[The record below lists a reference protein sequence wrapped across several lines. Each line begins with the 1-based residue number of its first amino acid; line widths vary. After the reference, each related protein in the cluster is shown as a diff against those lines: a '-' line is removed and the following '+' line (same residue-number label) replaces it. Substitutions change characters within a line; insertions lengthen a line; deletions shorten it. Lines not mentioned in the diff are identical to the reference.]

1 MRPVSRARS
10 RGFTLVELMV
20 TITLFALLLS
30 LAYPSYTRFI
40 QDAQLRS
47 AAESVLNGLQ
57 LARAEAIRRN
67 TTIRFQLL
75 NTLNS
80 ASVTGG
86 TDWSVMAATATTPT
100 VFDQQ
105 VQTRRDSATSST
117 ARASVSTAVSATAAS
132 PGTGMPA
139 SIDFTGMGRLS
150 TATTARQIDV
160 TGSTSSARRLAIVL
174 TPGGDVRLCDP
185 ALSIA
190 TNPQGCS

>member
-1 MRPVSRARS
+1 MRPVSRART

-20 TITLFALLLS
+20 TVTLFALLLS

-40 QDAQLRS
+40 QDAQLRT

-67 TTIRFQLL
+67 TTIRFRLL

-86 TDWSVMAATATTPT
+86 TDWSVMAATAATPT

-132 PGTGMPA
+132 AGTGMPA
-139 SIDFTGMGRLS
+139 NIDFTGMGRLS

-160 TGSTSSARRLAIVL
+160 TGSSTSARRLAIVL
-174 TPGGDVRLCDP
+174 SPGGDVRLCDP
-185 ALSIA
+185 ALAIA